1 MKKLLKKIYLLI
13 SILILLCLF
22 LMQVVLASSSVPF
35 EYNILPEDTNQSII
49 DTKKQKKLT
58 FKLYDSVD
66 TIYYNDKEVKI
77 QNNSFQIDCSK
88 FSGKTTVTFKNK
100 DNQSTSFTYYF
111 SDKKGKVDD
120 YELVEGKSL
129 STYISTYK
137 NVKIIYTTQEKTA
150 AKRMISYLKKVPQNI
165 LQNVDIITMIPY
177 ENNSNIA
184 GVTKENSITLYR
196 FSQYSATTQKNII
209 YHEIAH
215 TWATYLM
222 QKKVIDYSYTD
233 YSTFVKA
240 DNNFVSNYSKEYI
253 EEKGK
258 YNEDFADS
266 LSFYFMNQGSFKKKY
281 PQRFVYIN
289 SLLKLKI
296 EEKTEEEK

>member
-22 LMQVVLASSSVPF
+22 LMQVVLASSSIPF

-88 FSGKTTVTFKNK
+88 LSGKTTLTFKNK
-100 DNQSTSFTYYF
+100 DNQSASFTYYF

-137 NVKIIYTTQEKTA
+137 NVKIIYTTQEKNA
-150 AKRMISYLKKVPQNI
+150 AKRLISYLKKLPKNV
-165 LQNVDIITMIPY
+165 LQNVNIISMIPY
-177 ENNSNIA
+177 ENTSNIA
-184 GVTKENSITLYR
+184 GVTKENSITLYK

-266 LSFYFMNQGSFKKKY
+266 VAFYLMNQRSFKKKY